1 MRFRLTFFVS
11 IKEAAPKNSSYYG
24 NRAAAYMMLK
34 KYKESLNDTKNSTLF
49 DDKFVKVVE
58 ISFYFKI

>member
-1 MRFRLTFFVS
+1 
-11 IKEAAPKNSSYYG
+11 
-24 NRAAAYMMLK
+24 MLK

-58 ISFYFKI
+58 ISP